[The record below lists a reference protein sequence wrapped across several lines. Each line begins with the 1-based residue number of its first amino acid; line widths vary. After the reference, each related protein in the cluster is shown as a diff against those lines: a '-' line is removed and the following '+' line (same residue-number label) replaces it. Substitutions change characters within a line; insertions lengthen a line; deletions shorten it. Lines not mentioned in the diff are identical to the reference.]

1 MLGVS
6 ITPVAFLVVQ
16 NDTVKLLPVCH
27 SSAIDKL
34 LDYVPDLVDKANCFL
49 NKTMNNMREDKK
61 EEKKRENQIKSKIQK
76 EIEKERNKDDEKEF
90 EINQEQERTP
100 ISKIRP
106 KKTKPQEEDYEY
118 EYDEQE
124 DMYDDEE

>member
-1 MLGVS
+1 MHGVS

-49 NKTMNNMREDKK
+49 NKTVNNIREDKK
-61 EEKKRENQIKSKIQK
+61 EEKKRQNDMQSKIQK
-76 EIEKERNKDDEKEF
+76 EIENNKQKE
-90 EINQEQERTP
+90 EQERQV

-106 KKTKPQEEDYEY
+106 RKTKPQEDYEY

-124 DMYDDEE
+124 DNYDDEE